1 LLGKQQSGQIAAV
14 GFELYQQMMEE
25 AVQELRGQQVRQ
37 DVEPEIQLGIP
48 AFIPQSYIADENQRL
63 VFYRRLASI
72 KGTLDLEAVAQ
83 ELRDRYGPIPPTV
96 DSFMRLMDLRR
107 SLKSNMV
114 VRAAL
119 RDGAVTLQFHPEA
132 PVDVDHL
139 VLLVQKGKGRFKLS
153 EDFQLS
159 FTPASRDWDGM
170 IEETKSVLQGLRET
184 C

>member
-1 LLGKQQSGQIAAV
+1 M

-25 AVQELRGQQVRQ
+25 AVQELRGQHVRH

-48 AFIPQSYIADENQRL
+48 AFIPESYIADENQRL

-72 KGTLDLEAVAQ
+72 KGTLDLEEVAQ

-96 DSFMRLMDLRR
+96 DSFMRIMDLRR
-107 SLKSNMV
+107 SLKSYMV

-119 RDGAVTLQFHPEA
+119 RDGAVTLQFHPDA
-132 PVDVDHL
+132 PVDVDLL
-139 VLLVQKGKGRFKLS
+139 VRLVQKGKGRFRLS

-159 FTPASRDWDGM
+159 FTPLARDWDGM
-170 IEETKSVLQGLRET
+170 IEETKGVLQGLREA